1 MKRGEIYYADLGR
14 MLGSEQSG
22 VRPVLIVQNN
32 TGNQFSPTVI
42 VAPITSKMMKK
53 RLPTHVYLQQNQ
65 EQYGL
70 DRASVVLTEQ
80 VRTVDKQRMKWF
92 VGALDEMA
100 MKRVDRALAISFGM
114 YPDSRDMAA

>member
-70 DRASVVLTEQ
+70 DRASVVLAEQ

-92 VGALDEMA
+92 VGELDEMA

-114 YPDSRDMAA
+114 YPTGLAMAA

>member
-32 TGNQFSPTVI
+32 TGNQ
-42 VAPITSKMMKK
+42 
-53 RLPTHVYLQQNQ
+53 L
-65 EQYGL
+65 QYGL
-70 DRASVVLTEQ
+70 DRASVVLAEQ

-92 VGALDEMA
+92 VGELDEMA
-100 MKRVDRALAISFGM
+100 MKRVDRALAISFGI
-114 YPDSRDMAA
+114 YPVGQDMAA

>member
-1 MKRGEIYYADLGR
+1 MKRGEIYYADLGH

-53 RLPTHVYLQQNQ
+53 RLPTHVHLQQNQ

-70 DRASVVLTEQ
+70 DRPSVVLAEQ
-80 VRTVDKQRMKWF
+80 VRTVDKQRIKWL
-92 VGALDEMA
+92 VGELDEMA

-114 YPDSRDMAA
+114 CLTGQGLAA

>member
-70 DRASVVLTEQ
+70 DRPSVVLAEQ
-80 VRTVDKQRMKWF
+80 VRTVDKQRIKWF
-92 VGALDEMA
+92 VGELDEMA

-114 YPDSRDMAA
+114 YLTGHDVAA

>member
-1 MKRGEIYYADLGR
+1 MKRGEIYYADLGH

-53 RLPTHVYLQQNQ
+53 RLPTHVYLQHNH
-65 EQYGL
+65 EQYGH

-114 YPDSRDMAA
+114 CPAGQDMAA

>member
-1 MKRGEIYYADLGR
+1 MKRGEIYYADLGH

-114 YPDSRDMAA
+114 CPAGQDMAA

>member
-53 RLPTHVYLQQNQ
+53 RLPTHVHLQQNQ

-70 DRASVVLTEQ
+70 DRPSVVLAEQ
-80 VRTVDKQRMKWF
+80 VRTVDKQRIKWF
-92 VGALDEMA
+92 VGELDEMA

-114 YPDSRDMAA
+114 YLTGQDMAA

>member
-70 DRASVVLTEQ
+70 DRPSVVLAEQ
-80 VRTVDKQRMKWF
+80 VRTVDKQRIKWF
-92 VGALDEMA
+92 VGELDEMA

-114 YPDSRDMAA
+114 YLTGQDVAV

>member
-70 DRASVVLTEQ
+70 DRASVVLAEQ

-92 VGALDEMA
+92 VGELDEMA

-114 YPDSRDMAA
+114 YPIGQDMAA

>member
-70 DRASVVLTEQ
+70 DRPSVVLAEQ

-92 VGALDEMA
+92 VGELDEMA

-114 YPDSRDMAA
+114 YLTGQDVAV

>member
-70 DRASVVLTEQ
+70 DRASVVLAEQ

-92 VGALDEMA
+92 VGELDEMA

-114 YPDSRDMAA
+114 YPTDQDMAA

>member
-1 MKRGEIYYADLGR
+1 MRRGEIYYADLGEV
-14 MLGSEQSG
+14 LGSEQGG

-42 VAPITSKMMKK
+42 VAPITSKMMKHH
-53 RLPTHVYLQQNQ
+53 LPTHVCLKESP

-70 DRASVVLTEQ
+70 DRASVILAEQ
-80 VRTVDKQRMKWF
+80 VRTLDKQRMKWR
-92 VGALDEMA
+92 VGELDEVA

-114 YPDSRDMAA
+114 YPTGRVMAA